1 LGVDAQAEVA
11 QGLCELLVRRGSLRR
26 CDGFGFTAGMAA
38 SRYVETNALANEYVL
53 NPELQR
59 DALDGLEALARLP
72 DRQRRLAE
80 LQAAG
85 FTYDDIS
92 RLSRVTDVASVEAA
106 VVSIDDMASRKVNAV
121 YRFECVS
128 GSDQGDGVALA
139 VRCPRQQSDP
149 GAADYPLVQGS
160 TRPAFRAMQV
170 RRDRRHETHNARK
183 AGLISAPTF
192 GYKASGLERKG
203 GIRLA
208 AQCYTP
214 GYGGGA
220 AGLAVACVSDVVK

>member
-1 LGVDAQAEVA
+1 
-11 QGLCELLVRRGSLRR
+11 
-26 CDGFGFTAGMAA
+26 MAA

-106 VVSIDDMASRKVNAV
+106 VVSIDDMASRKVK
-121 YRFECVS
+121 RRLS
-128 GSDQGDGVALA
+128 LR
-139 VRCPRQQSDP
+139 VR
-149 GAADYPLVQGS
+149 
-160 TRPAFRAMQV
+160 
-170 RRDRRHETHNARK
+170 
-183 AGLISAPTF
+183 
-192 GYKASGLERKG
+192 ER
-203 GIRLA
+203 
-208 AQCYTP
+208 
-214 GYGGGA
+214 
-220 AGLAVACVSDVVK
+220 

>member
-1 LGVDAQAEVA
+1 MDSKRSPG
-11 QGLCELLVRRGSLRR
+11 C
-26 CDGFGFTAGMAA
+26 
-38 SRYVETNALANEYVL
+38 
-53 NPELQR
+53 
-59 DALDGLEALARLP
+59 P

-160 TRPAFRAMQV
+160 TRPAFRALQDGRPEV
-170 RRDRRHETHNARK
+170 KR
-183 AGLISAPTF
+183 G
-192 GYKASGLERKG
+192 ASGVESESLRDT
-203 GIRLA
+203 A
-208 AQCYTP
+208 AMRPHRGLMRHRRESFST
-214 GYGGGA
+214 GA
-220 AGLAVACVSDVVK
+220 TATDSPLDGATRRAR